1 MQRAFKIKI
10 TKVSPIKR
18 GGTGAAV
25 RVKPRGAADG
35 KDKNSMARKN
45 TGLGRDFFSTLDD
58 NILEAKKGSVT
69 TLRISEIE
77 PRKSQ
82 PRKTFEEEALKQ
94 LSDSIGQHGVLQ
106 PIIVR
111 ENPLSEG
118 SYEIIAGER
127 RWRASKMAGLTEIPV
142 VILDGD
148 DQKAAQVALIENVQ
162 RQDLNPLEEALGYR
176 DLIDRFGLTQEQVAE
191 QVGKSRPT
199 ITNMMRL
206 LDLPEEVLEML
217 RDGRISTGHARAIH
231 SLKNIEDMG
240 MLANKIYM
248 RGMSV
253 REVEGA
259 VKRLNSEYE
268 RKLTGAE
275 EEVAESSAQRQTKIY
290 LTDLEKRSMEVL
302 GRRVKIQND
311 GKKKT
316 VEIAYSDSDDLEE
329 LLRRICGD
337 GFFDENN

>member
-1 MQRAFKIKI
+1 MQLAFKG
-10 TKVSPIKR
+10 KVRKSPSKKR
-18 GGTGAAV
+18 NFGAKV
-25 RVKPRGAADG
+25 PQNRIRSSG
-35 KDKNSMARKN
+35 KDINKMARRN

-58 NILEAKKGSVT
+58 NILETKKGAVT
-69 TLRISEIE
+69 TLRLSEIE

-82 PRKTFEEEALKQ
+82 PRKTFEEESLKG
-94 LSDSIGQHGVLQ
+94 LSVSIAQHGVLQ

-111 ENPLSEG
+111 ENPLSAG

-142 VILDGD
+142 IILDGD

-176 DLIDRFGLTQEQVAE
+176 DLIERFGLTQEQVAE

-206 LDLPEEVLEML
+206 LDLPDDVLEML
-217 RDGRISTGHARAIH
+217 RDGRVTTGHARAIH
-231 SLKNIEDMG
+231 SLKNPEDVTP
-240 MLANKIYM
+240 LATKTYM
-248 RGMSV
+248 RGLSV
-253 REVEGA
+253 REVEAA

-275 EEVAESSAQRQTKIY
+275 EAVAETSAQKQARIY
-290 LTDLEKRSMEVL
+290 LNDLEKRAMEQL
-302 GRRVKIQND
+302 GRRVKIQNE
-311 GKKKT
+311 GRKKT
-316 VEIAYSDSDDLEE
+316 VEIAYNDNEDLEE
-329 LLRRICGD
+329 LLKKICGNAI
-337 GFFDENN
+337 FDQN